1 MTRTNGGR
9 CAGPPPPP
17 GRVRSI
23 QRPVYYI
30 SEVLHDAKT
39 RYLEVHKLL
48 YAILVA
54 SRKLHHYF

>member
-1 MTRTNGGR
+1 MEMDV
-9 CAGPPPPP
+9 PDPF

-30 SEVLHDAKT
+30 SEVLHESKT

-48 YAILVA
+48 CAVLIA
-54 SRKLHHYF
+54 SRML